1 MIFIKG
7 KITKPFVDEKIYNV
21 CCKRIGYVTMILSCL
36 NGYKNSKGND
46 SFVLSEEHKLFFNIN
61 ETNF

>member
-1 MIFIKG
+1 M
-7 KITKPFVDEKIYNV
+7 ITKPFVEGKNYT
-21 CCKRIGYVTMILSCL
+21 IGVVKELVMVQWFWIVLTDT
-36 NGYKNSKGND
+36 KNSKGND